1 MGRVPYRKLSL
12 EELRLIGTVSAAHS
26 KRSGAGCAGGSI
38 AAEAMP
44 LTQDSRLR
52 SWPWPLGAVA
62 FGLLLVVVAP
72 PLVLIL
78 LVALGIF
85 AFREER
91 RASGNHLPLAIFT
104 GLAVTAYVVLLL
116 VLVHR

>member
-1 MGRVPYRKLSL
+1 MSCQPTSRDARLDDTIGENEGGRCNDPLTPPR
-12 EELRLIGTVSAAHS
+12 VSRIVIDRGEGPRMMACQPHIP
-26 KRSGAGCAGGSI
+26 GAGFAGGSI

-52 SWPWPLGAVA
+52 SWPWTLGAVA

-78 LVALGIF
+78 LVALG
-85 AFREER
+85 
-91 RASGNHLPLAIFT
+91 
-104 GLAVTAYVVLLL
+104 
-116 VLVHR
+116 